1 MRPGKAG
8 WLILALILA
17 PFPVIGDAECDE
29 ALSAMRNQPGA
40 IHQRVESED
49 RPAGLDANPHK
60 GAWAAVEALGLQQ
73 RERLRE

>member
-29 ALSAMRNQPGA
+29 ALSAMRNRPGA
-40 IHQRVESED
+40 IHRRVDWS
-49 RPAGLDANPHK
+49 RVNLDEWLAILAET
-60 GAWAAVEALGLQQ
+60 G
-73 RERLRE
+73 LRESTLPALP